1 MRNRFNRVKNGLAVF
16 VTNDKSY
23 LKPSRENSNCK
34 AFDMSSEGSL
44 SKNKSWKNGNSACA
58 KGHPNFEVEKEY
70 IIEWKPCFFEGEPF
84 KYCIVKI

>member
-1 MRNRFNRVKNGLAVF
+1 
-16 VTNDKSY
+16 
-23 LKPSRENSNCK
+23 
-34 AFDMSSEGSL
+34 MSSEGSL